1 MFDKLI
7 ESEPEGAD
15 FRSRR
20 SYFMVS
26 SLVVGVFFATAVVL
40 SLYAAEVSLGSDDFV
55 LSTMLAP
62 VEPPSAPEIE
72 QPRQERTTIASNS
85 PVPVRQINMAR
96 VEESRFVPDST
107 SVIPNKHLARPAT
120 DRFKIDPQGVDSGP
134 SQYSGPARGVSGGPF
149 GPTSG
154 GLVRDSTSKAEARD
168 PEPPPAVKRPSAR
181 PEPPRSLGVVNG
193 RASHLPK
200 PAYPA
205 AAIALNVQGKVD
217 VQVLIDESG
226 NVVSAK
232 AINGHPLLKDAA
244 ERSARNARFSPTLLS
259 NVPVKVTGVIVFNF
273 IR

>member
-7 ESEPEGAD
+7 ESEPEGAE

-20 SYFMVS
+20 RYFMVS
-26 SLVVGVFFATAVVL
+26 SLVVGVFFATAVVF
-40 SLYAAEVSLGSDDFV
+40 SLYAAEVSLGTNDFV

-62 VEPPSAPEIE
+62 VDTP
-72 QPRQERTTIASNS
+72 
-85 PVPVRQINMAR
+85 PVPPETRQPEPVRTASASQDSVPSRVLNM
-96 VEESRFVPDST
+96 SRTDEPTIVPTTT
-107 SVIPNKHLARPAT
+107 SVVANTHLARPDT
-120 DRFKIDPQGVDSGP
+120 GRFKIGKIDSE
-134 SQYSGPARGVSGGPF
+134 PARYGGP
-149 GPTSG
+149 GRGNSAGQADPAG
-154 GLVRDSTSKAEARD
+154 GLAKEMRTAEAVRD
-168 PEPPPAVKRPSAR
+168 PEPPPVVKPR
-181 PEPPRSLGVVNG
+181 ETKPPTQSLGVING

-226 NVVSAK
+226 SVVSAK